1 MDLAGI
7 NQIGTFEQHSWEKKE
22 NPQTYCLQ
30 PSYGENPRPS
40 QHMLGIVGGNEVP
53 YKNRQLQV
61 ELESDLR
68 GITRPNTFCP
78 QRQHQFIQSPANVNE
93 MNTNTVG
100 IHPSMGFTKP
110 MEIVRT
116 VPKQNVKIP
125 VVTQPLKQS
134 QMWAYPATIAPEP
147 FMIETCARPEKY

>member
-1 MDLAGI
+1 MDSLGS
-7 NQIGTFEQHSWEKKE
+7 FEKHSWEKKE

-40 QHMLGIVGGNEVP
+40 QHILGIVGGNEAP

-78 QRQHQFIQSPANVNE
+78 DRQHQFIQSPANV
-93 MNTNTVG
+93 
-100 IHPSMGFTKP
+100 K
-110 MEIVRT
+110 EIVRT

-134 QMWAYPATIAPEP
+134 QMWAYPASLAPEP
-147 FMIETCARPEKY
+147 FVIETCARPEKY

>member
-1 MDLAGI
+1 ME
-7 NQIGTFEQHSWEKKE
+7 NIGPFTPHPWEKKE
-22 NPQTYCLQ
+22 NPQTYDIMPC
-30 PSYGENPRPS
+30 YGENPKPS
-40 QHMLGIVGGNEVP
+40 QHILGLVGGNEVP

-78 QRQHQFIQSPANVNE
+78 DRQHKPLAQ
-93 MNTNTVG
+93 TVQT
-100 IHPSMGFTKP
+100 IT
-110 MEIVRT
+110 RN
-116 VPKQNVKIP
+116 VPKEKVTVQ

-147 FMIETCARPEKY
+147 IVIETCAQPHKY